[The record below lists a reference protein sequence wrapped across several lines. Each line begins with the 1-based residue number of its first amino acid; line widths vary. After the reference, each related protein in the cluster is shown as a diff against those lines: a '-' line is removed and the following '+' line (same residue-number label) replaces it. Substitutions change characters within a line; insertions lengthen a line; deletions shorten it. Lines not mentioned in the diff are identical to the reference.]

1 MPYYPPAAQAASAA
15 FGWTDMLG
23 LGLLTAPPVES
34 GFTVSQTAGNHVCF
48 LVIAPKTMAISTLGI
63 QVTAA
68 GVTGSGTN
76 ALALHTEAGV
86 LIDQTGDMT
95 TVFSSIGAAEA
106 AMGGSHQ
113 IVAGTNY
120 YLSVLTHF
128 SGTAPKFA
136 ATGTASTANIPLIN
150 GHYTALFKTAQTSIP
165 SSFTP
170 SGYSLNTGHYVAWA
184 R

>member
-1 MPYYPPAAQAASAA
+1 MPYYPPAASSS

-23 LGLLTAPPVES
+23 LGLLTAPPIDS
-34 GFTVSQTAGNHVCF
+34 GFTVLQTAGNHVCF
-48 LVIAPKTMAISTLGI
+48 LVIAPKTTTISTLGI

-95 TVFSSIGAAEA
+95 TAFSSIGAAEG
-106 AMGGSHQ
+106 AMGASHQ
-113 IVAGTNY
+113 VVAGTNY

-128 SGTAPKFA
+128 SGTSPKFA
-136 ATGTASTANIPLIN
+136 ATGTASTANIPAIN
-150 GHYTALFKTAQTSIP
+150 GHYPAVFKTAQTSIP
-165 SSFTP
+165 ASFTP
-170 SGYSLNTGHYVAWA
+170 STYSLNSGHYVAWA